1 MSVLDKIN
9 QRAALVQWAND
20 TERYLKNSIQGKR
33 LVDSGRLKNSVK
45 KDIIGLTS
53 NVKTFVFSFALHGMF
68 VDMGLF
74 GRKSLSDNAET
85 KFIKQITGTR
95 GPRNKNLKNR
105 NKKQYQWYS
114 RTMYGSIN
122 ALNNILLEQYGDK
135 AIQAIDLPEIIE
147 L

>member
-1 MSVLDKIN
+1 MSVLEKIN
-9 QRAALVQWAND
+9 ERAALVKWAND
-20 TERYLKNSIQGKR
+20 TERFLKNSIQGKR
-33 LVDSGRLKNSVK
+33 LVDSGRLKNSIK

-53 NVKTFVFSFALHGMF
+53 DVKTFVFSFSLHGMY

-74 GRKSLSDNAET
+74 GGKSLDDNAET
-85 KFIKQITGTR
+85 KFIKQLTGKR
-95 GPRNKNLKNR
+95 GPRNKLLKNR

-122 ALNNILLEQYGDK
+122 ALNSILLEKYGDK
-135 AIQAIDLPEIIE
+135 AIQQIDLPEIIE